1 MTTKRLR
8 CGTNSGIGASVVMA
22 AVLLMVTVPVFAQ
35 DAPLAERVCGAGQ
48 AGANAM
54 NLQDWAFCAA
64 KDMVDK
70 KISRGENPDIG
81 AFFDPLAILAIAEG
95 LNPQANTKVA
105 SLKFALVNA
114 QLETKRTDKQ
124 LGASARAE
132 GTTTLAEKAG
142 IQGLLGLAIEDGAI
156 QKEVNGTTLTLSTSP
171 YVLSTLRNGDTAG
184 NYLNHGDDLGRVGI
198 STTFNIANQE
208 DVLSNATR
216 KQLAEWGVRI
226 RLAGDHSP
234 RSKQF
239 QEFWEKNVKKQ
250 IEQEAV
256 VITSAAATTFK
267 GVAETRR
274 RAVEDDLQGAVVNF
288 VNQRNGQLTTNTS
301 QVIAGLRD
309 LILTTL
315 KTEISDKVDSF
326 GLDPLTRHN
335 IVAVTMPALTDAH
348 VQAREGLAKL
358 EAEIQ
363 RLQTLG
369 TATFEY
375 TNVRDATTGSYS
387 NLKFLYEKGSSDTMK
402 VVFNIG
408 GSFYSDPKRELNQ
421 QTTRDY
427 ATALSWEGIAGRSP
441 LALDLNDQSQVTFSF
456 SGRYQRLLENRHV
469 AGKKADI
476 ASAQGKLELPILT
489 GASLALS
496 ITYAN
501 ADEMVS
507 KDHVRFNFG
516 INYDTGK
523 LYQLLQVNKQ
533 KAALMQ

>member
-1 MTTKRLR
+1 MRR
-8 CGTNSGIGASVVMA
+8 RPSRSA
-22 AVLLMVTVPVFAQ
+22 
-35 DAPLAERVCGAGQ
+35 GAGQ
-48 AGANAM
+48 AGAQAM
-54 NLQDWAFCAA
+54 NLRDWAFCAA
-64 KDMVDK
+64 KDIVNK
-70 KISRGENPDIG
+70 KISRSEDPDIG
-81 AFFDPLAILAIAEG
+81 AFFDPLAILAIADG
-95 LNPQANTKVA
+95 LNPQAHTKVA
-105 SLKFALVNA
+105 NLKFALVNA

-124 LGASARAE
+124 PGASARAE

-171 YVLSTLRNGDTAG
+171 YVLSTLRNGDTAT

-198 STTFNIANQE
+198 SATFNIANQE

-226 RLAGDHSP
+226 RLSGDHSP
-234 RSKQF
+234 RSRSF
-239 QEFWEKNVKKQ
+239 QDFWEKNVKKQ

-267 GVAETRR
+267 GAIAESRR
-274 RAVEDDLQGAVVNF
+274 RAVEDDLSGMVVNF
-288 VNQRNGQLTTNTS
+288 VDRQKDQLTTNAN

-309 LILTTL
+309 LILATL
-315 KTEISDKVDSF
+315 KQEISDKVDSF
-326 GLDPLTRHN
+326 ALDPETKHN
-335 IVAVTMPALTDAH
+335 LVGVTIPALADAH
-348 VQAREGLAKL
+348 VQASEGLSKL

-363 RLQTLG
+363 RLQALG
-369 TATFEY
+369 TATLEY
-375 TNVRDATTGSYS
+375 TNVRDAMAGSYS
-387 NLKFLYEKGSSDTMK
+387 NVKFLYEKGTSDTMK
-402 VVFNIG
+402 VVLNVG
-408 GSFYSDPKRELNQ
+408 GSFYSDPKHEFNQ

-427 ATALSWEGIAGRSP
+427 ATAISWEGIAGRSP
-441 LALDLNDQSQVTFSF
+441 LALDANDQSQVTFSF

-489 GASLALS
+489 GASLAFS

-501 ADEMVS
+501 ANELMS

-523 LYQLLQVNKQ
+523 LYQLLQFNKQ